1 MNIKGMRDL
10 AVMDE
15 FSEQRS
21 RLHRSDVKFID
32 TFDSSTAVVDS
43 LYLNDAQW
51 WQNASFALPFLVALI
66 STVVGLVWGIGEA
79 TGFGL
84 FAFAVTALM
93 LPIVLITWRNT
104 ATLMVL
110 TDTGAYSIHRGKI
123 LHQLNWHDLRR
134 IDQVEYLG
142 SSRFKL
148 LHGDN
153 GEFMTVESEI
163 EDGQGLVDRSFR
175 LSGLSR
181 EREV

>member
-1 MNIKGMRDL
+1 MNNKGMRDL

-43 LYLNDAQW
+43 LYLNDSQW

-66 STVVGLVWGIGEA
+66 STVIGLVWGIGEA

-181 EREV
+181 ERDV

>member
-1 MNIKGMRDL
+1 
-10 AVMDE
+10 
-15 FSEQRS
+15 
-21 RLHRSDVKFID
+21 
-32 TFDSSTAVVDS
+32 
-43 LYLNDAQW
+43 
-51 WQNASFALPFLVALI
+51 LI